1 MRLNAECVPCI
12 ISVRYNELE
21 NIIGTSKSIE
31 YLGLILRDFSDYILS
46 KREANVTRI
55 ATNLFRKVKKLTGN
69 DDPYRHIKRSANMEG
84 LKLYSKLKVLLE
96 KESHTNR
103 LELAIRASL
112 LGNALDL
119 GVAGYKSPEPKELLR
134 ILYNMEVEGLTNISI
149 LEKVGSKTVLYLL
162 DNAGEAALDRLL
174 AEELRL
180 RGARVIGVVKSG
192 SFQNDVTI
200 REVNELK
207 LYNSFNDIIETGTD
221 ASSIFLDEISEEL
234 RKTLDKADI
243 IIAKGMA
250 NYEYL
255 TDIEYLLNKPI
266 LYLLRAKCKPVART
280 LRVDIGDFVVS
291 ISRINE

>member
-1 MRLNAECVPCI
+1 MRLNAECIPCI
-12 ISVRYNELE
+12 IHVRYNELE

-31 YLGLILRDFSDYILS
+31 YLGLILRDFSNYILS
-46 KREANVTRI
+46 KRETNVTRI

-69 DDPYRHIKRSANMEG
+69 DDPYRHIKHSANIEG

-96 KESHTNR
+96 KESRARR
-103 LELAIRASL
+103 LELAVRASL

-119 GVAGYKSPEPKELLR
+119 GVAGYKPPEPRELLG
-134 ILYNMEVEGLTNISI
+134 ILYSMEVKGLANINI
-149 LEKVGSKTVLYLL
+149 LEDVESRTILYLL
-162 DNAGEAALDRLL
+162 DNAGEAALDKLL
-174 AEELRL
+174 AEELRS

-192 SFQNDVTI
+192 SFQNDVTL
-200 REVNELK
+200 REVSELK
-207 LYNSFNDIIETGTD
+207 LYGSFSDIIETGID
-221 ASSIFLDEISEEL
+221 ASSIFLDEISDKL

-250 NYEYL
+250 HYEYL
-255 TDIEYLLNKPI
+255 TDVEHLLNKPI

-280 LRVDIGDFVVS
+280 LRVNTGDFVVS